1 MKTKEKPLLQHPELP
16 YAGTSGHSGSETSR
30 ARAVRDDSTGAT
42 GKRQRLALSIIE
54 SNYEYGV
61 TWKEL
66 ATLMNLHHG
75 SASGVLSVLHKTG
88 HIARLTDTRHG
99 CKVYVAMSSINGRAT
114 ERHGKNKQCPH
125 CGGNL

>member
-1 MKTKEKPLLQHPELP
+1 MRESLLQHPELP
-16 YAGTSGHSGSETSR
+16 YAGTSGHSGTDTSR
-30 ARAVRDDSTGAT
+30 ARAVRDDSTGIT
-42 GKRQRLALSIIE
+42 GKRQKLALAIIE
-54 SNYEYGV
+54 STLHDGV

-66 ATLMNLHHG
+66 ASLMNLHHG

-99 CKVYVAMSSINGRAT
+99 CKVYVAMNWIQGRKT
-114 ERHGKNKQCPH
+114 ETHGKNKQCPH